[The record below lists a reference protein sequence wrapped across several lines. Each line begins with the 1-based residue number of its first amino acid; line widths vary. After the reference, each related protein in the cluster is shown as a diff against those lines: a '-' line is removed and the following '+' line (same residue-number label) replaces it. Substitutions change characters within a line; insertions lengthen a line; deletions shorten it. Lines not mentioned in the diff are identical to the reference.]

1 MVQVSIAQIRPG
13 EAFLFKNQPFVVMQ
27 IRSKHMGRGGAIYR
41 VKMRNL
47 KTGTVLNNAFR
58 PTDKFEL
65 IETELQSVSFLYSD
79 KQSAYFMNPRTFEQ
93 LSLSLKMIG
102 NSVKF
107 LKEGEIYKLE
117 VVNSEPVGLRLPK
130 KIHRQVIEAPEAVA
144 GNTATGA
151 TKWVVIEGGVK
162 IETPL
167 FIKVGDTIVIDTGKG
182 SYVSKG

>member
-1 MVQVSIAQIRPG
+1 MAQVSVAQLGPG
-13 EAFLFKNQPFVVMQ
+13 EAFLFKNKPFVVMQ

-47 KTGTVLNNAFR
+47 RTGTVLSNAFR
-58 PTDKFEL
+58 PTNKFEL
-65 IETELQSVSFLYSD
+65 IETELQSVSFLYND
-79 KQSAYFMNPRTFEQ
+79 RQNAYFINPRTFEQ
-93 LSLSLKMIG
+93 LNLSLKLIG

-117 VVNSEPVGLRLPK
+117 IISGEPVGLKLPK
-130 KIHRQVIEAPEAVA
+130 KICRQVVEAPEAVA

-151 TKWVVIEGGVK
+151 TKWIVVEGGVK

-167 FIKVGDTIVIDTGKG
+167 FIKTGDIIVINTGKG

>member
-1 MVQVSIAQIRPG
+1 MAQVSIAQFKPG
-13 EAFLFKNQPFVVMQ
+13 EAFLFKNQPFVMIQ

-41 VKMRNL
+41 IKMRNL

-79 KQSAYFMNPRTFEQ
+79 KQNAYFMNPRTFDQ
-93 LSLSLKMIG
+93 LSLSLNLIG
-102 NSVKF
+102 NSAKF

-117 VVNSEPVGLRLPK
+117 IVNSEPVDLRLPK
-130 KIHRQVIEAPEAVA
+130 KICRQVIESPEAVA

-151 TKWVVIEGGVK
+151 TKWVVVEGRIK

-167 FIKVGDTIVIDTGKG
+167 FVKTGDAIIIDTEKG
-182 SYVSKG
+182 NYVSKG

>member
-1 MVQVSIAQIRPG
+1 MAQVSVAQLRPG
-13 EAFLFKNQPFVVMQ
+13 EAFLFKNQPFMVIQ

-41 VKMRNL
+41 IKMRNL

-58 PTDKFEL
+58 PTNKFEL
-65 IETELQSVSFLYSD
+65 IETELQPVSFLYND
-79 KQSAYFMNPRTFEQ
+79 RQNAYFMNPRTFEQ
-93 LSLSLKMIG
+93 LNLSLKLID

-117 VVNSEPVGLRLPK
+117 IVDGEPVGLKLPK
-130 KIHRQVIEAPEAVA
+130 KIRRQVIEAPEAVA

-151 TKWVVIEGGVK
+151 TKWVIVEGGIK

-167 FIKVGDTIVIDTGKG
+167 FIKVDDIIVIDTGKG
-182 SYVSKG
+182 NYASKG